1 MSTATKKDKP
11 SQRSHRPK
19 AATVFAAAFIA
30 GAAAAFGVNR
40 ALDVHLA
47 QSKPQVESE
56 PIFVALRSLP
66 QGSMVTVWDVA
77 LRDWP
82 KAMMPMAAV
91 RSHDSFD
98 GQILKHPLREGQ
110 PLLTVQ
116 LVKAPATTD
125 SQVVG
130 SATLS
135 QPLEAALPQPDLW
148 APGEQAAVA
157 APAAVPQVAP
167 ATPAV
172 AAVAAVAEV
181 AEVAAAAPAATPP
194 AATTRV
200 EDQATAVRPA
210 EEPTVADEQARETSL
225 EAPAAEPAIVSVVQ
239 PALEPKQPV
248 AGGTVQQNHD
258 AASPV
263 IAPATSAS
271 VVRYLVVPERI
282 ALQADRSFM
291 PATQASQQP
300 PARQQ
305 PAPQQPAPQ
314 QPIVQQTPPVRQAPQ
329 QQAKYTRQRQ
339 ARTPGAQPGNDPNQ
353 QLQRTVPN
361 RPRPAP
367 PAPRGKV
374 SAFQSMFPN
383 LAAGMDAVEDQF
395 EKIKRERQAEPD
407 SEAEPAPEL
416 QAEEAAPQRSALLR
430 FSRG

>member
-1 MSTATKKDKP
+1 M
-11 SQRSHRPK
+11 
-19 AATVFAAAFIA
+19 
-30 GAAAAFGVNR
+30 
-40 ALDVHLA
+40 
-47 QSKPQVESE
+47 
-56 PIFVALRSLP
+56 
-66 QGSMVTVWDVA
+66 
-77 LRDWP
+77 
-82 KAMMPMAAV
+82 
-91 RSHDSFD
+91 
-98 GQILKHPLREGQ
+98 
-110 PLLTVQ
+110 
-116 LVKAPATTD
+116 
-125 SQVVG
+125 
-130 SATLS
+130 
-135 QPLEAALPQPDLW
+135 
-148 APGEQAAVA
+148 
-157 APAAVPQVAP
+157 
-167 ATPAV
+167 
-172 AAVAAVAEV
+172 
-181 AEVAAAAPAATPP
+181 
-194 AATTRV
+194 
-200 EDQATAVRPA
+200 
-210 EEPTVADEQARETSL
+210 ADEQARETSL